1 MELDIDLCIC
11 IIRIYGNSR
20 LDICFFIDC
29 KWKRGTYENCASNLY
44 SDEAPHEVDFCASS
58 AWNFDGSGARPPP
71 HSPEGYL
78 NVLKVEIPP
87 GDSIVLQSRDQVTV
101 AIGEQLVTLGIPS
114 KLDIHQKNQDA
125 RLSLLL
131 GRHVRS
137 ARAGGD
143 TSYHTLTVEALPPD
157 RFSEWL
163 LGRHPGPAAACPM
176 ISFGLPWGA
185 YPASSGTTA
194 RPKLGLSG
202 SRLTRDEGQFR
213 RRFCWNRGPR
223 PRHPVT

>member
-1 MELDIDLCIC
+1 MRLLTKSIFVQAPPGILMDPEPDLH
-11 IIRIYGNSR
+11 
-20 LDICFFIDC
+20 L
-29 KWKRGTYENCASNLY
+29 TLQ
-44 SDEAPHEVDFCASS
+44 
-58 AWNFDGSGARPPP
+58 
-71 HSPEGYL
+71 EGYL

-157 RFSEWL
+157 RFSERL
-163 LGRHPGPAAACPM
+163 LGRHPEIRRCLPM
-176 ISFGLPWGA
+176 ISFGLPGGA
-185 YPASSGTTA
+185 YPHLPEQRPGRSSVC
-194 RPKLGLSG
+194 LV
-202 SRLTRDEGQFR
+202 
-213 RRFCWNRGPR
+213 
-223 PRHPVT
+223 HV

>member
-1 MELDIDLCIC
+1 MKTVPQICTAMRLLTKSIFVQAPPGILMDPEPDLH
-11 IIRIYGNSR
+11 
-20 LDICFFIDC
+20 L
-29 KWKRGTYENCASNLY
+29 TLQ
-44 SDEAPHEVDFCASS
+44 
-58 AWNFDGSGARPPP
+58 
-71 HSPEGYL
+71 EGYL

-157 RFSEWL
+157 RFSERL
-163 LGRHPGPAAACPM
+163 LGRHPGRPLPADDFVWLARGG
-176 ISFGLPWGA
+176 ISRIFRNNGQA
-185 YPASSGTTA
+185 EA
-194 RPKLGLSG
+194 RFVWFTFNPG
-202 SRLTRDEGQFR
+202 
-213 RRFCWNRGPR
+213 
-223 PRHPVT
+223 